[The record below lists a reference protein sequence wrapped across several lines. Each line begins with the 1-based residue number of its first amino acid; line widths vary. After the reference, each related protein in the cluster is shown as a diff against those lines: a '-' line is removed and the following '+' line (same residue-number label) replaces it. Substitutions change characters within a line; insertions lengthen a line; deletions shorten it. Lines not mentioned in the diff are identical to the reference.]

1 MRAILT
7 SCIVALGLAGCQMG
21 GGGQPIE
28 GNWASDDG
36 VFIATFQNGAFSSRL
51 TGTGE
56 TVVADGRYGRGT
68 GGIQLEWTSI
78 ALNERRSA
86 ECTFLAP
93 QRLSCAPSVG
103 QTFTMTKVV

>member
-7 SCIVALGLAGCQMG
+7 TCLVVVGLTGCQMS
-21 GGGQPIE
+21 GGQGVE

-56 TVVADGRYGRGT
+56 TVVADGRYGRNS
-68 GGIQLEWTSI
+68 GGLQLEWTSI
-78 ALNERRSA
+78 AANERRA
-86 ECTFLAP
+86 ADCRFLTP
-93 QRLSCAPSVG
+93 QKLSCTPTVG